1 MKLPLTMTDAELREL
16 LRRKAKEMGGQ
27 KVLAE
32 WLGISRPMLSMIL
45 VQERRVNETA
55 LRKLG
60 LKRIELLVPV
70 MEDVEEGEG

>member
-1 MKLPLTMTDAELREL
+1 MKLPLTMTDADLHTL
-16 LRRKAKEMGGQ
+16 LRQKAKDMGGQ

-45 VQERRVNETA
+45 VQERRVSEAA

-60 LKRIELLVPV
+60 LKRIELLVPA
-70 MEDVEEGEG
+70 MENVDEGEG

>member
-1 MKLPLTMTDAELREL
+1 MKLPLTMTDADLREV
-16 LRRKAKEMGGQ
+16 LRQKAKEMGGQ

-45 VQERRVNETA
+45 VQERRVNDAA